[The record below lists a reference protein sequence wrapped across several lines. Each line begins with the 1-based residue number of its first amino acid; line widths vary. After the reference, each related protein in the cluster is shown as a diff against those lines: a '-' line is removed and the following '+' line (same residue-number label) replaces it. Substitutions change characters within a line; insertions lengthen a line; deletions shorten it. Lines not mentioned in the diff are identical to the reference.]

1 MGLVLGTITFLIH
14 VNNSQGKLKMGQY
27 IKGSMINTM
36 KNKLKYTLTHKKNC
50 P

>member
-1 MGLVLGTITFLIH
+1 MIDYIDIYNDSTYLLNNPTWDEEDS
-14 VNNSQGKLKMGQY
+14 VND
-27 IKGSMINTM
+27 TM